1 MRALQYYIQ
10 LHQCTMKDP
19 EEKEEELGSL
29 VGWSEPIK
37 SIIKSRLAVK
47 GCGGGS
53 ASAGAW
59 PVLPLIGK

>member
-10 LHQCTMKDP
+10 LHQCTMEDP
-19 EEKEEELGSL
+19 EEEEHGSL

-47 GCGGGS
+47 GRGGGS
-53 ASAGAW
+53 ARGGAW